1 MVLGDVLYTK
11 VLNDEDKEDGALF
24 VVPKA
29 RGGGIL
35 IVLRCVEASFE
46 ELVGN
51 HTRLGYAIYAFADIE
66 VYPDIMD
73 ILEHIIFLDK
83 FIQDV
88 G

>member
-1 MVLGDVLYTK
+1 MVLGNIFYTK
-11 VLNDEDKEDGALF
+11 VLNNEDREDGALF

-51 HTRLGYAIYAFADIE
+51 HTILG
-66 VYPDIMD
+66 
-73 ILEHIIFLDK
+73 
-83 FIQDV
+83 
-88 G
+88 